1 MTARA
6 TCSAAAV
13 AVLLCTSPA
22 AGAVPAG
29 ASSPRASLPRGQ
41 LESVSCWTA
50 TLCAAVGPA
59 PTVAT
64 STDGGMTWTEQ
75 PGAEAEFQGQSPTF
89 VTCGADGVGAC
100 LAEVDDAGLTAMYR
114 TTDGGRT
121 WGVVTP
127 TVTGQPSAG
136 VTAVQCLTSVDC
148 VSQVGLDLE
157 ENPDAIGFSTDGG
170 GTWRATYPPQ
180 AAPAGTGSESAC
192 WSFTGCMVATSAS
205 PPGSGMVSEVSYTTD
220 GGTTWTTTSVGPFSL
235 VDSLS
240 CSGPLACAAVGNT
253 PGGTVVLATTT
264 DGGVTW
270 TTQHRFTIPLQPPD
284 TPLVACNA
292 VQCVASF
299 GSDVVQGIHGSFTDV
314 PLAGPVVT
322 PYGLGCAPAGDCA
335 VVGLDA
341 SGEGDG
347 TTLGALTGRVVCAA
361 PAQRSGYSLVATDG
375 GIAAFGGAVFC
386 GSMQGRPL
394 AAPVDAMVETPD
406 GGGYWQVASDGGVF
420 AFGDAAFFGS
430 GTGGPADL
438 PLVGAATTV
447 DGGGYWLVDSGG
459 GIHAFGDATFAGS
472 MGGRHLEQPVVGMA
486 ATADGR
492 GYWLVAAD
500 GGVFAFGDA
509 TFAGSMGGTRLQRPV
524 VGMAATT
531 QGGYRLVA
539 SDGGVFTFGPG
550 ATFQGSLGDTV
561 RSVPVATM
569 APG

>member
-284 TPLVACNA
+284 TPFVACNA

-420 AFGDAAFFGS
+420 AFGDA
-430 GTGGPADL
+430 
-438 PLVGAATTV
+438 
-447 DGGGYWLVDSGG
+447 
-459 GIHAFGDATFAGS
+459 TFAGS